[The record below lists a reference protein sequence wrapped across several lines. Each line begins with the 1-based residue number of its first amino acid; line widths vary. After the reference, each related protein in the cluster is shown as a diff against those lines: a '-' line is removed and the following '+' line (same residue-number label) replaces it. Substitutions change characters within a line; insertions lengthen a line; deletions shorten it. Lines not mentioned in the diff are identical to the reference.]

1 MQVHISMYTCNL
13 AMLGYV
19 SQAAQGVRSMFM
31 WSLPTAVLVAG
42 LTAAWTLLLGISQHE
57 SFGTNRHV
65 GMQQYQPDVGKTI
78 PSYNLSIG
86 KPWENSGKYWKY
98 HL

>member
-1 MQVHISMYTCNL
+1 
-13 AMLGYV
+13 
-19 SQAAQGVRSMFM
+19 M

-57 SFGTNRHV
+57 SLGTYRHV